1 MSGLGE
7 AIETAR
13 RARGLKQNQLA
24 DALNLGQGTLSR
36 YESGLREP
44 DEKTLGMLAGAL
56 GVTSEFLRR
65 AGDTRGAMAVEAHM
79 RRRATA
85 KPTVWRRL
93 EAKLNMY
100 RMHSRYLLEEV
111 SIRADQSVPTFDPLD
126 GSPPD
131 AARLVR
137 MQWRMP
143 IGPVRHLTGWLE
155 SAGCLV
161 LAEDFGTPRVDGL
174 SQWIDDHP
182 VILLNDRSPTDRRRL
197 TLAHELGH
205 LVLHATT
212 IGTDLEQEADAFAAE
227 FLMPAAV
234 IRPELRNLSLGRL
247 HDLKRAW
254 GVSMQALIERAHDLN
269 VITTTQRTNFY
280 KTFSA
285 KGWRT
290 HEPVSDELTPE
301 EPQLPTSITQ
311 ALLAAGLTQNEIAGR
326 AGFANPTENTIF
338 TTGLPRLRAV

>member
-13 RARGLKQNQLA
+13 RARGLTQGQLA
-24 DALNLGQGTLSR
+24 DALHLGQGTLSR
-36 YESGLREP
+36 YESGLRDP
-44 DEKTLGMLAGAL
+44 DDQTLGMLADAL

-65 AGDTRGAMAVEAHM
+65 AGGTRGAMVVEAHM
-79 RRRATA
+79 RRRTTA

-93 EAKLNMY
+93 EARLNMY

-111 SIRADQSVPTFDPLD
+111 SIRADQVVPTFDPFD
-126 GSPPD
+126 VNPAD

-143 IGPVRHLTGWLE
+143 IGPVRNLTAWLE
-155 SAGCLV
+155 GAGCLV
-161 LAEDFGTPRVDGL
+161 LTEDFGTPRVDGL

-182 VILLNDRSPTDRRRL
+182 VILINNRTPTDRRRL

-205 LVLHATT
+205 LCLHATYVG
-212 IGTDLEQEADAFAAE
+212 IDLEQEANAFAAE
-227 FLMPAAV
+227 FLMPADV
-234 IRPELRNLSLGRL
+234 IRPELRRLSLGRL

-254 GVSMQALIERAHDLN
+254 GVSMQALIERAHDLSL
-269 VITTTQRTNFY
+269 ITATQRTNFY

-290 HEPVSDELTPE
+290 CEPVSDELAPE
-301 EPQLPTSITQ
+301 EPRLPASIAE
-311 ALLAAGLTQNEIAGR
+311 ALISAGLTEHEIAAR
-326 AGFANPTENTIF
+326 AGFANSTENTIF
-338 TTGLPRLRAV
+338 TTGVRRLRAV